1 MRWSSRQLEFIR
13 NEAVEKRGEEGRP
26 GSQSALGAVKML
38 HL

>member
-13 NEAVEKRGEEGRP
+13 NESVVERGEEGRP
-26 GSQSALGAVKML
+26 GSQCALGAVKML